1 NRPLSTGPSL
11 MVGISLPASSP
22 PILNECPMST
32 LNRLQK
38 ICQRPPG
45 VLHRRRLPRQLLN
58 GGLMS
63 DQPTALGGTCSAR
76 FDPLR
81 ELFAAKLESGKDL
94 GASVAVNIDG
104 EMVVDLWGGWADE
117 ARTVPWAEH
126 TITNVFSTTKTM
138 TALAALALVDRGQ
151 LDLDATVASYWPEF
165 AARGKEGVKVRHL
178 LSHTSGVSGWEQPI
192 TLDDLYDWDKSTALL
207 AAQAP
212 WWEPGTASGY
222 HALTYGHL
230 IGEVIR
236 RITGQRLGEFFAAH
250 VAGPLGADFHI
261 GLPPS
266 EFHRVANVVPPPA
279 MPTLPVPD
287 MTQLAPNTVAFRTS
301 TNPIMTA
308 ETTWT
313 EGWRR
318 ADIGAGNGHGNARS
332 LARLQSA
339 VACGGE
345 VDGVRLLSPQ
355 TIDRIFEVQFNGI
368 DLVIGMP
375 VKWGLG
381 YGLLPEGRVWCWGGW
396 GGSLVIIDVDR
407 RITFAYVMNKL
418 APPGPIAAALAER
431 VKDIVNR

>member
-1 NRPLSTGPSL
+1 MNDHSTP
-11 MVGISLPASSP
+11 
-22 PILNECPMST
+22 
-32 LNRLQK
+32 
-38 ICQRPPG
+38 
-45 VLHRRRLPRQLLN
+45 
-58 GGLMS
+58 
-63 DQPTALGGTCSAR
+63 LGGTCSAR

-81 ELFAAKLESGKDL
+81 ELFAAKLESGEDL

-104 EMVVDLWGGWADE
+104 EMVVDLRGGWADQ
-117 ARTVPWAEH
+117 ARTVPWGEN
-126 TITNVFSTTKTM
+126 TITNVFSTTKCM
-138 TALAALALVDRGQ
+138 TSLAALVLVDRGE

-165 AARGKEGVKVRHL
+165 AANGKAGIKVRQF

-192 TLDDLYDWDKSTALL
+192 TLEDLYDWEKSTALL

-222 HALTYGHL
+222 HMLTYGHL

-250 VAGPLGADFHI
+250 LAGPLGADFHI

-266 EFHRVANVVPPPA
+266 ESHRVANVVVPPPS
-279 MPTLPVPD
+279 PSD
-287 MTQLAPNTVAFRTS
+287 APQYDPNSVAFKTW
-301 TNPIMTA
+301 TNPNMSA

-355 TIDRIFEVQFNGI
+355 TIDRIFEVQSNGI
-368 DLVIGMP
+368 DLVIGIP
-375 VKWGLG
+375 VKWGVG
-381 YGLLPEGRVWCWGGW
+381 YGLLPEGRVCTWGGA

-407 RITFAYVMNKL
+407 RITFAYVMNKM
-418 APPGPIAAALAER
+418 APGGVGSIAWALAER
-431 VKDIVNR
+431 AYDIVKR

>member
-1 NRPLSTGPSL
+1 MNDHT
-11 MVGISLPASSP
+11 
-22 PILNECPMST
+22 
-32 LNRLQK
+32 
-38 ICQRPPG
+38 
-45 VLHRRRLPRQLLN
+45 
-58 GGLMS
+58 
-63 DQPTALGGTCSAR
+63 TALGGTCSAR

-81 ELFAAKLESGKDL
+81 ELFAAKLESGEDL
-94 GASVAVNIDG
+94 GASLALNIDG

-117 ARTVPWAEH
+117 AHTVPWTEH

-138 TALAALALVDRGQ
+138 AALAALVLVDRGE
-151 LDLDATVASYWPEF
+151 LDLDASVAQYWPEF
-165 AARGKEGVKVRHL
+165 AGNGKAGVKVRHL

-192 TLDDLYDWDKSTALL
+192 TLQDVYDWDKSTALL

-222 HALTYGHL
+222 HMLNYGHL

-266 EFHRVANVVPPPA
+266 EFPRVANVVPSPP
-279 MPTLPVPD
+279 PSEPPQFD
-287 MTQLAPNTVAFRTS
+287 PNSVAFKTW
-301 TNPIMTA
+301 TNPPDCPA
-308 ETTWT
+308 ECSWT

-355 TIDRIFEVQFNGI
+355 TIDRIFEVQSDGI
-368 DLVIGMP
+368 DLVIGIP
-375 VKWGLG
+375 FKFGVG
-381 YGLLPEGRVWCWGGW
+381 YGLFPTEGRVCAWGGA
-396 GGSLVIIDVDR
+396 GGSCVIIDVDR
-407 RITFAYVMNKL
+407 RITFAYAMNKM
-418 APPGPIAAALAER
+418 APGGGTIAPALAER
-431 VKDIVNR
+431 VAEIVKR